1 MFDWQKAAGVPKFDL
16 CKQTIHRLPCSFY
29 PQPILM
35 DSHRCL
41 LGVSPFY
48 EHKMLGFI
56 DLKCC
61 FFHGPAKSSS
71 HQLKSVVNI
80 PGFTGFQHVS
90 TIQPGSHPHH
100 STSFSYAAP
109 RKEVQITTNTVVRG
123 DIVVLGTGDVVPADC
138 DPGRFLDDCNVYNSV
153 YIYILY
159 YTYIHMYIYYI
170 TVLYIYMSMYI
181 IGACEYH
188 RVISGYAD
196 FRQSRDPCRQ
206 TVQS

>member
-1 MFDWQKAAGVPKFDL
+1 M
-16 CKQTIHRLPCSFY
+16 
-29 PQPILM
+29 
-35 DSHRCL
+35 L
-41 LGVSPFY
+41 L
-48 EHKMLGFI
+48 
-56 DLKCC
+56 

-138 DPGRFLDDCNVYNSV
+138 DPGRFWDDCNVYNSV
-153 YIYILY
+153 YIYIILYIHTYIYIKLY
-159 YTYIHMYIYYI
+159 YCTIYICLCIWLVHVSTIEWFQDM
-170 TVLYIYMSMYI
+170 
-181 IGACEYH
+181 
-188 RVISGYAD
+188 RISDSRGIHAD
-196 FRQSRDPCRQ
+196 KQCNPRCL
-206 TVQS
+206 

>member
-16 CKQTIHRLPCSFY
+16 CKLTIHRLPCSFY

-56 DLKCC
+56 DLKCY
-61 FFHGPAKSSS
+61 FFHGPAKSSY
-71 HQLKSVVNI
+71 HQLKTVVNI

-100 STSFSYAAP
+100 STSYVRRAA

-138 DPGRFLDDCNVYNSV
+138 DPGRFWDDCNVYISIQWYTWIYWILWMYNT
-153 YIYILY
+153 YIYI
-159 YTYIHMYIYYI
+159 
-170 TVLYIYMSMYI
+170 
-181 IGACEYH
+181 
-188 RVISGYAD
+188 
-196 FRQSRDPCRQ
+196 
-206 TVQS
+206 

>member
-56 DLKCC
+56 DLKCY
-61 FFHGPAKSSS
+61 FFSWASEI
-71 HQLKSVVNI
+71 QLSPVENGGKHPRI
-80 PGFTGFQHVS
+80 HRVS
-90 TIQPGSHPHH
+90 TCFNHPRAAIHIIPH
-100 STSFSYAAP
+100 PTYAAP

-138 DPGRFLDDCNVYNSV
+138 DPGRF
-153 YIYILY
+153 
-159 YTYIHMYIYYI
+159 
-170 TVLYIYMSMYI
+170 
-181 IGACEYH
+181 
-188 RVISGYAD
+188 
-196 FRQSRDPCRQ
+196 
-206 TVQS
+206 